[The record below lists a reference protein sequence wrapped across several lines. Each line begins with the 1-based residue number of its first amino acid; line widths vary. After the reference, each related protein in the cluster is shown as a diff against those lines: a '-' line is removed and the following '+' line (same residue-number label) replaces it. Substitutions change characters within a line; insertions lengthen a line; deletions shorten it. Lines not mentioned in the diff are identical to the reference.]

1 MTLGSRGGLYTV
13 KHRREPTAS
22 RGHACSR
29 ATGADARRQ
38 WRIAADAAAFAQD
51 AARGSARGHA
61 AHRHEARLRARRV
74 RHVHGADRRQA
85 GAELPP
91 PAGPARGPGDHDD
104 RRHGGRVRSSSPPGR
119 LRGVGRGAVRL
130 LHARHPAVRKI
141 AARGKSAPDA
151 PGDPRGVGG
160 QPVPVHRLHQN
171 PGGGRARGRPVA
183 MKLVGRPLPKVDAAT
198 KVTGRALYADDIVL
212 PRTLHC
218 KILRSPHP
226 HARILSI
233 DTSGARRIPGVVAV
247 ITGTDLPIKFGILP
261 VTQDER
267 ALEHE
272 KVRYVGDPIA
282 AVAALEEEIAAAA
295 CDAIAVEYEVLEP
308 VMTIDA
314 ALQKPKDEPIQ
325 DYGGPNNVH
334 KFVALEFGD
343 VDAGFGRAEVI
354 REDVFFFQGN
364 THLPM
369 EQHSAIATYV
379 DGKVTLWSS
388 TQVVHY
394 VHRALSK
401 VLELPMHRIRVIGA
415 AHGGGFGGKTDP
427 FAHEII
433 VCKLAMLTGRPV
445 KCTLTREEV
454 FYAHRGRHPVL
465 MWVRSGVTRDGRITA
480 MHFRSALDGGAYG
493 SYGVA
498 STFYTGALQT
508 VTYDIPAYRFEGCR
522 VFTNKPPCG
531 PKRGHGTP
539 QPRFALELHLEK
551 IALDIGLD
559 PVELKQRNFVKPNT
573 RTVNWLRVTS
583 CGLDECTERVI
594 KASRFHDRKTRVGRG
609 MGFAISSYLSGA
621 GTAIYWNDMPHSE
634 VQIKVDRGGVTAYCG
649 AMDIGQGSDSVLAT
663 IIAEELGLQPS
674 DIRLVTADT
683 DTTPIDLGSYS
694 SRVTFMAGN
703 AALEAARKMRALLVE
718 AVAAKTGAEASA
730 IDVSEARVGDCSF
743 EEASVLAEAR
753 FGTLTTAGSY
763 TPPKIAGPY
772 KGSGVGPSP
781 AYSYSACVVDLDADA
796 RTGLIHVNK
805 IWIAHDVGRAI
816 NPLLV
821 EGQVEGSVY
830 MGLGEALMEEQV
842 FRKGLHKWPSMLE
855 YKSPTFLDMPEV
867 KTFIVETDDPEGPYG
882 AKEAGQGPLLPV
894 PPAVSAAV
902 FDALGVWIDEVPVTP
917 EKVIEAL
924 RRKEKGEPPR
934 YGPPRFP
941 SS

>member
-1 MTLGSRGGLYTV
+1 M
-13 KHRREPTAS
+13 
-22 RGHACSR
+22 
-29 ATGADARRQ
+29 
-38 WRIAADAAAFAQD
+38 
-51 AARGSARGHA
+51 
-61 AHRHEARLRARRV
+61 RV
-74 RHVHGADRRQA
+74 
-85 GAELPP
+85 
-91 PAGPARGPGDHDD
+91 
-104 RRHGGRVRSSSPPGR
+104 
-119 LRGVGRGAVRL
+119 VG
-130 LHARHPAVRKI
+130 
-141 AARGKSAPDA
+141 
-151 PGDPRGVGG
+151 
-160 QPVPVHRLHQN
+160 Q
-171 PGGGRARGRPVA
+171 
-183 MKLVGRPLPKVDAAT
+183 PLPKVDAVS
-198 KVTGRALYADDIVL
+198 KVTGRAIYADDML
-212 PRTLHC
+212 PPRTLHC
-218 KILRSPHP
+218 RILRSPHP

-233 DTSGARRIPGVVAV
+233 DTSAARRIPGVLAV
-247 ITGTDLPIKFGILP
+247 ITGADLPIKFGILP

-282 AVAALEEEIAAAA
+282 AVAATEEEIAAAA
-295 CDAIAVEYEVLEP
+295 CDAIKVEYEVLDP
-308 VMTIDA
+308 VMSIDA
-314 ALQKPKDEPIQ
+314 ALQEPKDERIQ
-325 DYGGPNNVH
+325 DYGGPHNIH
-334 KFVALEFGD
+334 KLVALEFGD
-343 VDAGFGRAEVI
+343 VEGGFARASHI

-369 EQHSAIATYV
+369 EQHSAVATFV

-394 VHRALSK
+394 VHRALAK
-401 VLELPMHRIRVIGA
+401 VLELPMNRIRVIGA

-433 VCKLAMLTGRPV
+433 VGKLAMLTGRPV

-465 MWVRSGVTRDGRITA
+465 MWVRTGVTADGHITA
-480 MHFRSALDGGAYG
+480 MHFKSALDGGAYG

-551 IALDIGLD
+551 IAQDIGLD
-559 PVELKQRNFVKPNT
+559 PVELKRRNFVKPNT

-583 CGLDECTERVI
+583 CGLEECTDKVMR
-594 KASRFHDRKTRVGRG
+594 ASRYHERQMRPGHG

-634 VQIKVDRGGVTAYCG
+634 VQIKVDRGGVTAFCG

-663 IIAEELGLQPS
+663 IVAEELGLQPA
-674 DIRLVTADT
+674 DVRLVTADT

-703 AALEAARKMRALLVE
+703 AALEAARKMRAMLVE
-718 AVAAKTGAEASA
+718 AVEASGRKYD
-730 IDVSEARVGDCSF
+730 DVSF
-743 EEASVLAEAR
+743 EEASVLAETR

-781 AYSYSACVVDLDADA
+781 AYSYTACVVDLDADA
-796 RTGLIHVNK
+796 RTGIARVNK

-821 EGQVEGSVY
+821 EGQIEGSVY
-830 MGLGEALMEEQV
+830 MGLGEALMEEQT

-867 KTFIVETDDPEGPYG
+867 ETFIVETIDPEGPYG

-894 PPAVSAAV
+894 PPAICSAV
-902 FDALGVWIDEVPVTP
+902 YDALGVWIDEIPVTP
-917 EKVIEAL
+917 EKVVEAL

-941 SS
+941 SIPYPETIKVIPPGADGRFAHPEGAC

>member
-1 MTLGSRGGLYTV
+1 MKV
-13 KHRREPTAS
+13 
-22 RGHACSR
+22 
-29 ATGADARRQ
+29 
-38 WRIAADAAAFAQD
+38 
-51 AARGSARGHA
+51 
-61 AHRHEARLRARRV
+61 
-74 RHVHGADRRQA
+74 
-85 GAELPP
+85 
-91 PAGPARGPGDHDD
+91 
-104 RRHGGRVRSSSPPGR
+104 
-119 LRGVGRGAVRL
+119 VG
-130 LHARHPAVRKI
+130 K
-141 AARGKSAPDA
+141 
-151 PGDPRGVGG
+151 
-160 QPVPVHRLHQN
+160 
-171 PGGGRARGRPVA
+171 
-183 MKLVGRPLPKVDAAT
+183 PLPKVDAVA
-198 KVTGRALYADDIVL
+198 KVTGRAVYADDML
-212 PRTLHC
+212 PARTLHC

-233 DTSGARRIPGVVAV
+233 DTSAARRIPGVMAV
-247 ITGTDLPIKFGILP
+247 ITGADLPIKFGILP

-282 AVAALEEEIAAAA
+282 AVAATEEEIAAAA
-295 CDAIAVEYEVLEP
+295 CEAIRVEYEVLQP
-308 VMTIDA
+308 VMSIDA
-314 ALQKPKDEPIQ
+314 ALEAPRDERIQ

-334 KFVALEFGD
+334 KFVTLEFGD
-343 VDAGFGRAEVI
+343 VEGGFARASNT
-354 REDVFFFQGN
+354 REDVFFYQGN

-394 VHRALSK
+394 VHRALAR

-433 VCKLAMLTGRPV
+433 VCKLAMMTGRPV

-465 MWVRSGVTRDGRITA
+465 MWVRTGVSEDGRITA
-480 MHFRSALDGGAYG
+480 MHFRTALDGGAYG

-539 QPRFALELHLEK
+539 QPRFGLELHLEK
-551 IALDIGLD
+551 IAHDIGLD
-559 PVELKQRNFVKPNT
+559 PVELKRRNFVQPDT

-583 CGLDECTERVI
+583 CGLEECTERVLD
-594 KASRFHDRKTRVGRG
+594 ASGFRGRERRPGHG

-674 DIRLVTADT
+674 DVRLVTADT

-703 AALEAARKMRALLVE
+703 AALEAARKMRAMLVE
-718 AVAAKTGAEASA
+718 AV
-730 IDVSEARVGDCSF
+730 EARGRKYEEVTF
-743 EEASVLAEAR
+743 EEAATLGEAR
-753 FGTLTTAGSY
+753 FGTLTSAGSY
-763 TPPKIAGPY
+763 TPPKLAGPY

-781 AYSYSACVVDLDADA
+781 AYSYSACVVDLDADE
-796 RTGLIHVNK
+796 RSGLIHLNRV
-805 IWIAHDVGRAI
+805 WIAHDVGRAI

-821 EGQVEGSVY
+821 QGQVEGSVY
-830 MGLGEALMEEQV
+830 MGLGEALMEEQA

-867 KTFIVETDDPEGPYG
+867 ETFLVETVDREGPYG

-894 PPAVSAAV
+894 PPAVCAAIY
-902 FDALGVWIDEVPVTP
+902 DALGVWIDEIPVTP
-917 EKVIEAL
+917 EKVVEAL
-924 RRKEKGEPPR
+924 RRKGKGEEPR
-934 YGPPRFP
+934 YGPIRFP
-941 SS
+941 EIPYPATIKVEPPPKNLDHASAATI

>member
-1 MTLGSRGGLYTV
+1 
-13 KHRREPTAS
+13 
-22 RGHACSR
+22 
-29 ATGADARRQ
+29 
-38 WRIAADAAAFAQD
+38 
-51 AARGSARGHA
+51 
-61 AHRHEARLRARRV
+61 
-74 RHVHGADRRQA
+74 
-85 GAELPP
+85 
-91 PAGPARGPGDHDD
+91 
-104 RRHGGRVRSSSPPGR
+104 
-119 LRGVGRGAVRL
+119 
-130 LHARHPAVRKI
+130 
-141 AARGKSAPDA
+141 
-151 PGDPRGVGG
+151 
-160 QPVPVHRLHQN
+160 
-171 PGGGRARGRPVA
+171 
-183 MKLVGRPLPKVDAAT
+183 
-198 KVTGRALYADDIVL
+198 
-212 PRTLHC
+212 
-218 KILRSPHP
+218 
-226 HARILSI
+226 
-233 DTSGARRIPGVVAV
+233 VVAV
-247 ITGTDLPIKFGILP
+247 ITGADLPIKFGILP

-272 KVRYVGDPIA
+272 KARYVGDPIA

-433 VCKLAMLTGRPV
+433 VCKLAMMTGRPV

-465 MWVRSGVTRDGRITA
+465 MWIRTGVTHDGRITA

-498 STFYTGALQT
+498 STFYTGALQP
-508 VTYDIPAYRFEGCR
+508 VTYDLPAYRFEGCR

-551 IALDIGLD
+551 IAHDIGLD

-663 IIAEELGLQPS
+663 IIAEELGLQPA

-703 AALEAARKMRALLVE
+703 AALEAARKMRAMLVE
-718 AVAAKTGAEASA
+718 AVQASGRG
-730 IDVSEARVGDCSF
+730 IDDVTF
-743 EEASVLAEAR
+743 EQASVLAEAR
-753 FGTLTTAGSY
+753 FGTLASAGSY

-781 AYSYSACVVDLDADA
+781 AYSYSACVVDLDADP

-805 IWIAHDVGRAI
+805 VWIAHDVGRAI

-830 MGLGEALMEEQV
+830 MGLGEALMEEQT

-855 YKSPTFLDMPEV
+855 YKSPTFLDIPEIE
-867 KTFIVETDDPEGPYG
+867 TFIVETIDPEGPYG

-894 PPAVSAAV
+894 PPALCSAV
-902 FDALGVWIDEVPVTP
+902 FDALGVWIDEIPVTP
-917 EKVIEAL
+917 EKVLEAL
-924 RRKEKGEPPR
+924 RRKEKGEPAR
-934 YGPPRFP
+934 YGPPLFP
-941 SS
+941 AIPYPPVIKVDPPNGEARAATAAI

>member
-1 MTLGSRGGLYTV
+1 MKARP
-13 KHRREPTAS
+13 HPAAS
-22 RGHACSR
+22 PPASPASG
-29 ATGADARRQ
+29 
-38 WRIAADAAAFAQD
+38 
-51 AARGSARGHA
+51 
-61 AHRHEARLRARRV
+61 EARV
-74 RHVHGADRRQA
+74 
-85 GAELPP
+85 
-91 PAGPARGPGDHDD
+91 
-104 RRHGGRVRSSSPPGR
+104 
-119 LRGVGRGAVRL
+119 
-130 LHARHPAVRKI
+130 I
-141 AARGKSAPDA
+141 GK
-151 PGDPRGVGG
+151 
-160 QPVPVHRLHQN
+160 
-171 PGGGRARGRPVA
+171 
-183 MKLVGRPLPKVDAAT
+183 PLPKVDAAT
-198 KVTGRALYADDIVL
+198 KVTGRAVYADDML
-212 PRTLHC
+212 PARTLHC
-218 KILRSPHP
+218 RILRSPHP
-226 HARILSI
+226 HARVLSI
-233 DTSGARRIPGVVAV
+233 DTAAAKRIPGVVAV
-247 ITGTDLPIKFGILP
+247 ITGADLPVKFGILP

-282 AVAALEEEIAAAA
+282 AVAATEEEIAAAA

-308 VMTIDA
+308 VMSIEA
-314 ALQKPKDEPIQ
+314 ALVQPRDERIQ

-334 KFVALEFGD
+334 KLVSLEFGD
-343 VDAGFGRAEVI
+343 VEAAFAQAAHV

-369 EQHSAIATYV
+369 EQHSAVASYV
-379 DGKVTLWSS
+379 DGRVTLWSS

-394 VHRALSK
+394 VHRALAK
-401 VLELPMHRIRVIGA
+401 VLELPMNRIRVIGA

-427 FAHEII
+427 FAHEI
-433 VCKLAMLTGRPV
+433 VVAKLAMLTGRPV

-465 MWVRSGVTRDGRITA
+465 MWVKTGVTADGRIAA

-508 VTYDIPAYRFEGCR
+508 VTYDIPAYKFEGCR

-551 IALDIGLD
+551 IAHDLGID
-559 PVELKQRNFVKPNT
+559 PVDLKRRNFVKPNS

-583 CGLDECTERVI
+583 CGLEECSELVL
-594 KASRFHDRKTRVGRG
+594 KASGYRDRQKRPGHG

-649 AMDIGQGSDSVLAT
+649 AMDIGQGSDSVLAA
-663 IIAEELGLQPS
+663 IVAEELGLQPS
-674 DIRLVTADT
+674 DVRLVTADT

-703 AALEAARKMRALLVE
+703 AALEAARKMRAMLVE
-718 AVAAKTGAEASA
+718 AVEAAGRKYEE
-730 IDVSEARVGDCSF
+730 VPF

-753 FGTLTTAGSY
+753 FGTLTSAGSY

-796 RTGLIHVNK
+796 RTGLVHVNK
-805 IWIAHDVGRAI
+805 VWIAHDVGRAI

-855 YKSPTFLDMPEV
+855 YKSPTFLDTPEIQ
-867 KTFIVETDDPEGPYG
+867 TFIVETVDREGPYG

-894 PPAVSAAV
+894 PPAVCAAV
-902 FDALGVWIDEVPVTP
+902 HDALGVWIDEIPVTP
-917 EKVIEAL
+917 EKVVEAL
-924 RRKEKGEPPR
+924 RRKEKGEPAR

-941 SS
+941 DIPFPPAIKVEPPPKDLNGRLAHQEGTY

>member
-1 MTLGSRGGLYTV
+1 M
-13 KHRREPTAS
+13 
-22 RGHACSR
+22 
-29 ATGADARRQ
+29 
-38 WRIAADAAAFAQD
+38 
-51 AARGSARGHA
+51 
-61 AHRHEARLRARRV
+61 
-74 RHVHGADRRQA
+74 
-85 GAELPP
+85 
-91 PAGPARGPGDHDD
+91 
-104 RRHGGRVRSSSPPGR
+104 
-119 LRGVGRGAVRL
+119 VG
-130 LHARHPAVRKI
+130 K
-141 AARGKSAPDA
+141 
-151 PGDPRGVGG
+151 
-160 QPVPVHRLHQN
+160 
-171 PGGGRARGRPVA
+171 
-183 MKLVGRPLPKVDAAT
+183 PLQRVDAVT
-198 KVTGRALYADDIVL
+198 KVTGRAVYADDMLL

-218 KILRSPHP
+218 RILRSPHP
-226 HARILSI
+226 HARIVSI
-233 DTSGARRIPGVVAV
+233 DTSAARRIPGVQAV
-247 ITGTDLPIKFGILP
+247 ITGADLPIKFGILP

-282 AVAALEEEIAAAA
+282 AVAASDEEIAAAA
-295 CDAIAVEYEVLEP
+295 CDAISVEYEVLEP
-308 VMTIDA
+308 VMSIEDA
-314 ALQKPKDEPIQ
+314 LVAPKDERIQ
-325 DYGGPNNVH
+325 DYGGPHNIH
-334 KFVALEFGD
+334 KLVALEFGD
-343 VDAGFGRAEVI
+343 VEGGFARADHV

-369 EQHSAIATYV
+369 EQHSAIATFV

-401 VLELPMHRIRVIGA
+401 VLELPMNRIRVIGA

-465 MWVRSGVTRDGRITA
+465 MWVRTGVTRDGRITA
-480 MHFRSALDGGAYG
+480 LHFRSALDGGAYG

-508 VTYDIPAYRFEGCR
+508 ITYDIPAYRFEGCR

-551 IALDIGLD
+551 IAHELGLD
-559 PVELKQRNFVKPNT
+559 PVDLKQRNFVKPMT

-583 CGLDECTERVI
+583 CGLDECTERVM
-594 KASRFHDRKTRVGRG
+594 KASDFKHRAKRPGHG

-634 VQIKVDRGGVTAYCG
+634 VQIKVDRGGVTVFCG

-663 IIAEELGLQPS
+663 IVAEELGLRPA

-703 AALEAARKMRALLVE
+703 AAIEAARKMRVMLVE
-718 AVAAKTGAEASA
+718 AVASKIGRPASTIA
-730 IDVSEARVGDCSF
+730 VAGGRIGDFSF
-743 EEASVLAEAR
+743 EQASELAEAR
-753 FGTLTTAGSY
+753 FGTLTSSGSY

-781 AYSYSACVVDLDADA
+781 AYSYSACVIDLDADA
-796 RTGLIHVNK
+796 RTGLVHVNK

-830 MGLGEALMEEQV
+830 MGLGEALMEEQA

-867 KTFIVETDDPEGPYG
+867 ETFIVETVDPEGPYG

-894 PPAVSAAV
+894 PPALCSAIH
-902 FDALGVWIDEVPVTP
+902 DALGVWVDEVPVTP
-917 EKVIEAL
+917 EKIVEAL
-924 RRKEKGEPPR
+924 RRKGKGEPAR
-934 YGPPRFP
+934 FGPARFP
-941 SS
+941 SVPYPPTIKVEPPPKGLDHAAAASI

>member
-1 MTLGSRGGLYTV
+1 MTEQNGFSV
-13 KHRREPTAS
+13 
-22 RGHACSR
+22 
-29 ATGADARRQ
+29 
-38 WRIAADAAAFAQD
+38 I
-51 AARGSARGHA
+51 
-61 AHRHEARLRARRV
+61 
-74 RHVHGADRRQA
+74 
-85 GAELPP
+85 
-91 PAGPARGPGDHDD
+91 
-104 RRHGGRVRSSSPPGR
+104 
-119 LRGVGRGAVRL
+119 
-130 LHARHPAVRKI
+130 
-141 AARGKSAPDA
+141 GK
-151 PGDPRGVGG
+151 
-160 QPVPVHRLHQN
+160 
-171 PGGGRARGRPVA
+171 
-183 MKLVGRPLPKVDAAT
+183 PLPKVDAVSR
-198 KVTGRALYADDIVL
+198 VTGQAIYADDML
-212 PRTLHC
+212 PPRTLHC
-218 KILRSPHP
+218 RILRSPHP
-226 HARILSI
+226 HARILAI
-233 DTSGARRIPGVVAV
+233 DTSAARRIPGVVAV
-247 ITGTDLPIKFGILP
+247 ITGADLPIKFGILP

-282 AVAALEEEIAAAA
+282 AVAATDEEIAASA
-295 CDAIAVEYEVLEP
+295 CDAIEVEYEVLDP
-308 VMTIDA
+308 VMSIDA
-314 ALQKPKDEPIQ
+314 ALANPKDERIQ
-325 DYGGPNNVH
+325 DYGGPNNIH
-334 KFVALEFGD
+334 KLVALEFGD
-343 VDAGFGRAEVI
+343 VEGGFAGADHV

-369 EQHSAIATYV
+369 EQHSAIATFV

-394 VHRALSK
+394 VHRALAK
-401 VLELPMHRIRVIGA
+401 VLELPMNRIRVIGA

-427 FAHEII
+427 FAHEI
-433 VCKLAMLTGRPV
+433 VVAKLAMMTGRPV

-465 MWVRSGVTRDGRITA
+465 MWVRTGVTKDGRITA
-480 MHFRSALDGGAYG
+480 MHFKTALDGGAYG

-539 QPRFALELHLEK
+539 QPRFAIELHLEK
-551 IALDIGLD
+551 IAHDLGLD
-559 PVELKQRNFVKPNT
+559 PVDMKRLNFVKPMT

-583 CGLDECTERVI
+583 CGLEECTARVMD
-594 KASRFHDRKTRVGRG
+594 ASGFRTRKRRPGHG

-649 AMDIGQGSDSVLAT
+649 AMDIGQGSDSVLAAVV
-663 IIAEELGLQPS
+663 AEELGLQPK

-703 AALEAARKMRALLVE
+703 AAIEAARKMRALLVE
-718 AVAAKTGAEASA
+718 AAARKMGRPADS
-730 IDVSEARVGDCSF
+730 VSVGGGRIGDFSF
-743 EEASVLAEAR
+743 EEASVLAEAQ
-753 FGTLTTAGSY
+753 FGTLTSAGSY

-781 AYSYSACVVDLDADA
+781 AYSYSACVVDLDADP
-796 RTGLIHVNK
+796 RTGLLHINK
-805 IWIAHDVGRAI
+805 VWIAHDVGRAI

-830 MGLGEALMEEQV
+830 MGLGEALMEEQT

-855 YKSPTFLDMPEV
+855 YKSPTFLDMPDIE
-867 KTFIVETDDPEGPYG
+867 TFIVETNDPEGPYG

-894 PPAVSAAV
+894 IPAVSAAV

-917 EKVIEAL
+917 EKIVEAL
-924 RRKEKGEPPR
+924 RRQGKGEPPR
-934 YGPPRFP
+934 YGPPGFP
-941 SS
+941 DIPYPACIKVEPPPKELDLAAPAAI

>member
-1 MTLGSRGGLYTV
+1 MSSNG
-13 KHRREPTAS
+13 KF
-22 RGHACSR
+22 
-29 ATGADARRQ
+29 GAVGKPLPRV
-38 WRIAADAAAFAQD
+38 DAAA
-51 AARGSARGHA
+51 
-61 AHRHEARLRARRV
+61 
-74 RHVHGADRRQA
+74 
-85 GAELPP
+85 
-91 PAGPARGPGDHDD
+91 
-104 RRHGGRVRSSSPPGR
+104 
-119 LRGVGRGAVRL
+119 
-130 LHARHPAVRKI
+130 
-141 AARGKSAPDA
+141 
-151 PGDPRGVGG
+151 
-160 QPVPVHRLHQN
+160 
-171 PGGGRARGRPVA
+171 
-183 MKLVGRPLPKVDAAT
+183 
-198 KVTGRALYADDIVL
+198 KVTGRAVYADDMML

-218 KILRSPHP
+218 RILRSPHP
-226 HARILSI
+226 HARIVSI
-233 DTSGARRIPGVVAV
+233 DTSAARRMAGVLAV
-247 ITGTDLPIKFGILP
+247 ITGADLPIKFGILP

-282 AVAALEEEIAAAA
+282 AVAATEEEIAAAA
-295 CDAIAVEYEVLEP
+295 CDAISVEYEVLEP
-308 VMTIDA
+308 VMSIEE
-314 ALQKPKDEPIQ
+314 ALAEPRDERIQ
-325 DYGGPNNVH
+325 DYGGPQNIH
-334 KFVALEFGD
+334 KLVALEFGD
-343 VDAGFGRAEVI
+343 VDGGFASAGHV

-401 VLELPMHRIRVIGA
+401 VLEVPMNRIRVIGA
-415 AHGGGFGGKTDP
+415 VHGGGFGGKTDP

-433 VCKLAMLTGRPV
+433 VCKLAMMTGRPV

-465 MWVRSGVTRDGRITA
+465 MWVRTGVTKDGHITA
-480 MHFRSALDGGAYG
+480 MHFRTALDGGAYG

-551 IALDIGLD
+551 IAHDIGMD
-559 PVELKQRNFVKPNT
+559 PVEFKQRNFVKPMT

-583 CGLDECTERVI
+583 CGLDECTGRVMQ
-594 KASRFHDRKTRVGRG
+594 ASGFKHRPRRPGRG

-663 IIAEELGLQPS
+663 VVAEELGLQPA

-703 AALEAARKMRALLVE
+703 AAIEAARRMRSILVD
-718 AVAAKTGAEASA
+718 AVASKMACEPGAVA
-730 IDVSEARVGDCSF
+730 VGGGRIGDFSF
-743 EEASVLAEAR
+743 EQASILAEAR
-753 FGTLTTAGSY
+753 FGTLISAGSY
-763 TPPKIAGPY
+763 TPPKLAGPY

-781 AYSYSACVVDLDADA
+781 AYSYSACVVDLEADA
-796 RTGLIHVNK
+796 RTGLVRVNK

-830 MGLGEALMEEQV
+830 MGLGEALMEEQA

-855 YKSPTFLDMPEV
+855 YKSPTFLDTPEIE
-867 KTFIVETDDPEGPYG
+867 TFIVETVDPEGPYG

-894 PPAVSAAV
+894 PPAVCSAV
-902 FDALGVWIDEVPVTP
+902 YDALGVWVDEVPITP
-917 EKVIEAL
+917 EKIVEAL
-924 RRKEKGEPPR
+924 RRKEKGEPAR
-934 YGPPRFP
+934 YGPSRFP
-941 SS
+941 NIPYPAAIKVAPPPKKELDLAAPAAI

>member
-1 MTLGSRGGLYTV
+1 
-13 KHRREPTAS
+13 
-22 RGHACSR
+22 
-29 ATGADARRQ
+29 
-38 WRIAADAAAFAQD
+38 
-51 AARGSARGHA
+51 
-61 AHRHEARLRARRV
+61 
-74 RHVHGADRRQA
+74 
-85 GAELPP
+85 
-91 PAGPARGPGDHDD
+91 
-104 RRHGGRVRSSSPPGR
+104 
-119 LRGVGRGAVRL
+119 
-130 LHARHPAVRKI
+130 
-141 AARGKSAPDA
+141 
-151 PGDPRGVGG
+151 
-160 QPVPVHRLHQN
+160 
-171 PGGGRARGRPVA
+171 

-212 PRTLHC
+212 PRTLYC

-272 KVRYVGDPIA
+272 KARYVGDPIA

-433 VCKLAMLTGRPV
+433 VCKLAMMTGRPV

-465 MWVRSGVTRDGRITA
+465 MWIRTGVTHDGRITA

-498 STFYTGALQT
+498 STFYTGALQP
-508 VTYDIPAYRFEGCR
+508 VTYDLPAYRFEGCR

-551 IALDIGLD
+551 IAHDIGLD

-594 KASRFHDRKTRVGRG
+594 KASRFHDRKSHVGRG

-663 IIAEELGLQPS
+663 IIAEELGLQPA

-703 AALEAARKMRALLVE
+703 AALEAARKMRAMLVE
-718 AVAAKTGAEASA
+718 AVQASGRG
-730 IDVSEARVGDCSF
+730 IDDVTF
-743 EEASVLAEAR
+743 EQASVLAEAR
-753 FGTLTTAGSY
+753 FGTLASAGSY

-781 AYSYSACVVDLDADA
+781 AYSYSACVVDLDADP

-805 IWIAHDVGRAI
+805 VWIAHDVGRAI

-830 MGLGEALMEEQV
+830 MGLGEALMEEQT

-855 YKSPTFLDMPEV
+855 YKSPTFLDVPEIE
-867 KTFIVETDDPEGPYG
+867 TFIVETIDPEGPYG

-894 PPAVSAAV
+894 PPALCSAV
-902 FDALGVWIDEVPVTP
+902 FDALGVWIDEIPVTP
-917 EKVIEAL
+917 EKVLEAL
-924 RRKEKGEPPR
+924 RRKEKGEPAR
-934 YGPPRFP
+934 YGPPLFP
-941 SS
+941 PIPYPPVIKVDPPNGESRAATAAI